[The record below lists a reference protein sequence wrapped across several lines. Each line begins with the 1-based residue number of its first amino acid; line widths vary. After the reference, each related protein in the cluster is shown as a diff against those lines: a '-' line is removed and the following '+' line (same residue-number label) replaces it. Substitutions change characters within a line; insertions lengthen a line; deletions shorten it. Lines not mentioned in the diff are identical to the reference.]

1 MPKSKVSASARN
13 KAIDPTRAAI
23 NSKVLKTRDA
33 AKTKTKNTKAT
44 VCTNEEL
51 EIATA
56 SRGDV
61 ILMESDAPSNKENDS
76 MKAVSVGKRKDKKA
90 DGKAP
95 RVNNKDKDIAV
106 AVSEAP
112 AVPVVVND
120 NPFVPGPHPYS
131 RKGKNAETVVLNKY
145 RASIDELQNIAHD
158 EKVRVAAR
166 YEGAKATDAIKTT
179 NNVNHSKY
187 FIKNVTD
194 TKCSPEDVI
203 CKPEG
208 QLSEPGRGGY
218 KLREAMQLNDSKD
231 YSTFRSTV
239 RSTVIRC
246 HVDYSVPFSQQL
258 PEVIANFCKLLVKE
272 QPYLTKNRFP
282 GYWASRAALKSNIS
296 YVRRYETRKTKGK
309 RVRPYTHYVDTQAEI
324 HIEGES
330 DEEKE
335 EEEEEEEDDDDG
347 FRYERGPGDVIDDN
361 SDNDEY

>member
-1 MPKSKVSASARN
+1 
-13 KAIDPTRAAI
+13 
-23 NSKVLKTRDA
+23 
-33 AKTKTKNTKAT
+33 
-44 VCTNEEL
+44 
-51 EIATA
+51 
-56 SRGDV
+56 
-61 ILMESDAPSNKENDS
+61 

-95 RVNNKDKDIAV
+95 LIMPGVNNKDKDIAV

-120 NPFVPGPHPYS
+120 NPFVPGPGPYS

-145 RASIDELQNIAHD
+145 CASIDELHRRADELEYRIHNGDTLALYEEEVDAHIHRGRKNIAHD
-158 EKVRVAAR
+158 EKVRVTAR

-231 YSTFRSTV
+231 YSTFQSTV

-309 RVRPYTHYVDTQAEI
+309 QVRPYTHYVDTQAEI

-335 EEEEEEEDDDDG
+335 EEEEEEEEDDDDDG